1 MEMFAVLFKLV
12 LPNTRISRI
21 LFPSKLQGAH
31 SSYVSTPCRYYV
43 PSASSLRL
51 RPPSPL
57 PTLRSLRTLV
67 PPPHSAMSFAATAAT
82 LRRELQQQRARQLY
96 RRSLKNT
103 LSWAIFRD
111 IYYDEADKLRAL
123 FEANRHEKATFP
135 FFRLLLLI
143 VPSLPHFRLPLSA
156 TPPGQS
162 DPDRID
168 RLLAAG
174 EAKLKENQHPDPY
187 LGVQESL
194 ITNRKL
200 KANLHPCHG
209 CGCMADSSTLAT
221 QPSLLPMGSP
231 PILSAS
237 IPPSPRS
244 PSPMNLP
251 LPTAVPWVWV
261 YGGSKYARNA
271 TLSFPHVTPSP
282 SSPPSPVPPAPS
294 LPSSPPQCHGL
305 PWVYGGSKYAR
316 NPPFPQEISIVHG
329 FGKEEH

>member
-57 PTLRSLRTLV
+57 PTLRSLRTPV

-111 IYYDEADKLRAL
+111 IYYDEASAQTSFLEGRGSCRIPCFHLIPLSVHSIPLSK
-123 FEANRHEKATFP
+123 KATFP

-187 LGVQESL
+187 LV
-194 ITNRKL
+194 
-200 KANLHPCHG
+200 
-209 CGCMADSSTLAT
+209 
-221 QPSLLPMGSP
+221 
-231 PILSAS
+231 
-237 IPPSPRS
+237 
-244 PSPMNLP
+244 
-251 LPTAVPWVWV
+251 
-261 YGGSKYARNA
+261 
-271 TLSFPHVTPSP
+271 
-282 SSPPSPVPPAPS
+282 
-294 LPSSPPQCHGL
+294 

>member
-1 MEMFAVLFKLV
+1 MFAVLFKLV

-57 PTLRSLRTLV
+57 PTLRSLRTPV

-111 IYYDEADKLRAL
+111 IYYDEA
-123 FEANRHEKATFP
+123 
-135 FFRLLLLI
+135 
-143 VPSLPHFRLPLSA
+143 SA
-156 TPPGQS
+156 QTS

-187 LGVQESL
+187 LG
-194 ITNRKL
+194 
-200 KANLHPCHG
+200 
-209 CGCMADSSTLAT
+209 DTLAT

-271 TLSFPHVTPSP
+271 TLSSPHVTPSP